1 MLPDPSVA
9 PNDSPAGVLTE
20 PVPLSGTAATVHHRL
35 LITSINTQ
43 LLRQQYNGAKHITQT
58 ARCILV
64 DAFWSMHSNDSTN
77 KHPTGCEPQLA

>member
-1 MLPDPSVA
+1 VFVVLCVYLICIAVILFLPRMLPDPSVA

-64 DAFWSMHSNDSTN
+64 NA
-77 KHPTGCEPQLA
+77 